1 MHGWVFD
8 ERCGPVECGDLSVP
22 VRVRIRERPAAAL
35 GNESTMVQA
44 SGMGDSLVVNYN
56 CSYPVFGYAILTF
69 LITRSLFTIPVPSL
83 QKVCF
88 TVHNQPARDCRCHLY
103 MSDLAE
109 SEKDWSVSGSL
120 VKTYSTTLWLRC

>member
-1 MHGWVFD
+1 MFD
-8 ERCGPVECGDLSVP
+8 ERCGPVECASLSIP
-22 VRVRIRERPAAAL
+22 VRVRMRARSAAAL
-35 GNESTMVQA
+35 ENGSKMVQVF
-44 SGMGDSLVVNYN
+44 GMGGSLAVDDN

-69 LITRSLFTIPVPSL
+69 LITRSLFTIPVPSF
-83 QKVCF
+83 QKVCL

-109 SEKDWSVSGSL
+109 GEKDWSVSGSL